1 MNQRELRR
9 LDRELTAYLESM
21 VVGMGR
27 PERRQAMTDY
37 LTALL
42 LDGDRKSMEPMA
54 ARLVDDK
61 SEIQA
66 MRQRLQQCVNVSS
79 WSEEELW
86 LRLALKA
93 ERELPDI
100 EALVVDDTGFPKKGT
115 HSVGV
120 QRQYSGTLG
129 RKDNCQIATS
139 LHLASERGSVCIG
152 MQLYLPESWA
162 SDRKRCQ
169 AVGVPDDVPFRTKW
183 QISLAQIDD
192 ALAWGVKPRVVLA
205 DAGYGDV
212 TEYRDGLTERGLDYV
227 VGVQGSLV
235 VWAPGTGPIPPP
247 ASRPVGQ
254 HGRAPT
260 RWKTGEEKPL
270 TLAALATSRG
280 RAGCQVVRWRQ
291 GSRGQQ
297 ASEFGAVRV
306 RPAHR
311 HTQGFPPGDELWLL
325 YAWPADEKEP
335 TKFWFSTL
343 PAKTAI
349 KQLVRLAKLR
359 WRVERDYQELKQ
371 EVGLDHFEG
380 RGWVGFHHHATLC
393 AVAHAFLALRRAL
406 SPPERDAV
414 DTARG
419 ETSAPAGAVALG
431 RDLSALPTHRGSRR
445 PAARGLENVIE

>member
-1 MNQRELRR
+1 MNQREMRR
-9 LDRELTAYLESM
+9 LDRELTAYFESM
-21 VVGMGR
+21 VAGMGR

-42 LDGDRKSMEPMA
+42 LDGDRKSIEPMA

-61 SEIQA
+61 REIQA
-66 MRQRLQQCVNVSS
+66 MRQRLQQCVTVSS
-79 WSEEELW
+79 WSEEEMW
-86 LRLALKA
+86 RRLARKA
-93 ERELPDI
+93 ERELPEI
-100 EALVVDDTGFPKKGT
+100 EALVVDDTGFPKKGK

-152 MQLYLPESWA
+152 MQLYLPESWT
-162 SDRKRCQ
+162 SDRQRCR
-169 AVGVPDDVPFRTKW
+169 AVGVPDDVPFQTKW
-183 QISLAQIDD
+183 QISLAQIDG
-192 ALAWGVKPRVVLA
+192 AQSSGVKTRVVLA

-212 TEYRDGLTERGLDYV
+212 TEYRDGLTARGLSYV

-247 ASRPVGQ
+247 AGRPPGRA
-254 HGRAPT
+254 GRAPT
-260 RWKTGEEKPL
+260 RWKTGKDKPV
-270 TLAALATSRG
+270 TVSALAIARG
-280 RAGCQVVRWRQ
+280 RAGCQTVRWRQ

-306 RPAHR
+306 RPAHL
-311 HTQGFPPGDELWLL
+311 HTQGVPPGDELWLL
-325 YAWPADEKEP
+325 YAWPAAEKEP

-343 PAKTAI
+343 PAKTTI
-349 KQLVRLAKLR
+349 TRLVRLAKLR

-380 RGWVGFHHHATLC
+380 RGWIGFHHHATLC

-406 SPPERDAV
+406 SPPDQDAV
-414 DTARG
+414 DAPRG
-419 ETSAPAGAVALG
+419 ETAAPAGAAALG
-431 RDLSALPTHRGSRR
+431 RNVPALPPRGR
-445 PAARGLENVIE
+445 PWKLAARPLQNVIE